1 MQTQSPIDRA
11 LPHGAVAE
19 EINGNHRSCRLALTG
34 VGGGGSLIYVTS
46 FLNRHCPPMVRNIKG
61 IMSLSRIW
69 ICMQPEWNE
78 KEIIQI
84 IEINKIRVDHFFIQ
98 GRLEVE
104 TRPANLQIMLKFQF
118 SGRTAYKVSV

>member
-11 LPHGAVAE
+11 LPHGTVAE

-46 FLNRHCPPMVRNIKG
+46 FLNRHCPPMVRNIKE

-69 ICMQPEWNE
+69 ICMQPEGNE

-84 IEINKIRVDHFFIQ
+84 IDNSIHC
-98 GRLEVE
+98 
-104 TRPANLQIMLKFQF
+104 RPL
-118 SGRTAYKVSV
+118 